1 MNMANMANMA
11 NMGGP
16 VGAQGQM
23 LNNNNGALPHQGGPR
38 QPLHLTNNMS
48 RTQFHT
54 YIYEYL
60 LRTEF
65 YDCARALYQADP
77 SIHVKKEVDENGNG
91 LGDDPMDTD
100 MKELEIKRPNDLPAP
115 LTATS
120 GGGNGFLY
128 DWFCI
133 FWDIFTTSKGG
144 KVSPQVQQ
152 YVTHNQ
158 VMLAGLGNDDGDLI
172 ANFFYRLNR
181 GYARSSSNSTC
192 SATCSEEQPSPTL
205 RSNNSFTSNCWRG
218 ACRMA

>member
-23 LNNNNGALPHQGGPR
+23 LNNNNGGLPHQGGPR

-158 VMLAGLGNDDGDLI
+158 VMLAGLEDDLV
-172 ANFFYRLNR
+172 
-181 GYARSSSNSTC
+181 T
-192 SATCSEEQPSPTL
+192 
-205 RSNNSFTSNCWRG
+205 
-218 ACRMA
+218 